1 MIWTVCVGNK
11 TTRNAANIVAC
22 LLLTGSKTDKNGR
35 MVPHQRVANG
45 IDLCEELAVW
55 RHADRVADYSKRRT
69 VRRTSN
75 DPRGTI
81 DRQTAKTQ
89 LVRRSLGIAEGRP
102 VGVGLTACPDLTK
115 LYDSW
120 VLDEP
125 SPACFQR
132 TAQLYFNGLSKQA
145 LSSNVKKS
153 QHVFTRSSHLTDTT
167 T

>member
-1 MIWTVCVGNK
+1 MTHGLFMIWTVCVGNK

-81 DRQTAKTQ
+81 DRQTAKT
-89 LVRRSLGIAEGRP
+89 V
-102 VGVGLTACPDLTK
+102 
-115 LYDSW
+115 
-120 VLDEP
+120 
-125 SPACFQR
+125 SPAIVR
-132 TAQLYFNGLSKQA
+132 HRGGSASRRRLNGLSRFDEIIRL
-145 LSSNVKKS
+145 LSIGRAEPSLLPENRPTLLQRPV
-153 QHVFTRSSHLTDTT
+153 
-167 T
+167 